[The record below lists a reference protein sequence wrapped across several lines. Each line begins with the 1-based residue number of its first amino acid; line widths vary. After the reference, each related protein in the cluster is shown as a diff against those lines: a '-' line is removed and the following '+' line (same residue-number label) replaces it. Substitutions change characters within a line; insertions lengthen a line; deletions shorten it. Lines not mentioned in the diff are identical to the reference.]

1 MPSKRGTKTLPPFL
15 LNEMDSLG
23 RPIAPDVLSVARKIG
38 PRVIAYAENL
48 IGDSAVAVTCLEE
61 AAASVSAAIEKKQRT
76 GSPAVRDIGAYL
88 FRTFIHMIDK
98 AKQREMNLEQ
108 AVQEYGEAQFT
119 PSEENRAETVVL
131 IDEIMAAC
139 DQVSRE
145 IVLLRLRD
153 RSWDEIGKHFG
164 ISPYAA
170 ETRYRKALDRARKTL
185 KIQKWMLRQEGLTR
199 AGREGKIGH
208 KEAEAFRQGFPR
220 NRE

>member
-15 LNEMDSLG
+15 LNEVDRLG
-23 RPIAPDVLSVARKIG
+23 RPIAPDVLSVARQIG
-38 PRVIAYAENL
+38 PRAVAYAESL
-48 IGDSAVAVTCLEE
+48 IGDAAVAVTCLEE
-61 AAASVSAAIEKKQRT
+61 AAASVAAAIQEKQRT
-76 GSPAVRDIGAYL
+76 GAPAVRDIGAYL

-98 AKQREMNLEQ
+98 AKQREMSFAE
-108 AVQEYGEAQFT
+108 AVEEYGERQFT
-119 PSEENRAETVVL
+119 PTEEGRAETAVL
-131 IDEIMAAC
+131 INEIMAAC

-185 KIQKWMLRQEGLTR
+185 KIQK
-199 AGREGKIGH
+199 
-208 KEAEAFRQGFPR
+208 
-220 NRE
+220 